1 MIERWCS
8 WHKPAG
14 VLLEQIADGKVE
26 ILKTHGICPDCLL
39 RELGEIEKVPPGLV
53 PVVRPAPSQAGLQL
67 RPGALSI
74 ADLEEG
80 GAAGRAVDEW
90 ARKFYLLS

>member
-39 RELGEIEKVPPGLV
+39 
-53 PVVRPAPSQAGLQL
+53 RPAPSQAGLQL